1 MTATPQLNDSD
12 WMRLTDTLEAF
23 SQAWSS
29 SSLPPSIIDFLP
41 EIDSALRSKL
51 APELIKLDLEQRW
64 QLGLRRLVED
74 YSIDIPEL
82 DSLMSVELLFEEYH
96 IRKTAGDRVSPTE
109 YFKRFPTM
117 AGDLDGLFRM
127 DPALRSTF
135 LRGETPSTSLHLS
148 PGDTI
153 DDFDIL
159 LTLGKGTFATVFLA
173 RQNSMQRM
181 VALKLSADHGSEP
194 QTLAKLDHDNII
206 RVYDQRLFPAKSAR
220 LLYMQYAA
228 GGTLS
233 DIIRSLKD
241 STASEWNGKTYL
253 KAIDS
258 ILDDRGESRPAE
270 SEIRRRI
277 AAMTWPQ
284 LVCWVGIQ
292 LAQALDYAHRAG
304 VLHRDIKPANV
315 LITAEGVPKFADF
328 NISFG
333 ATVQGATAEASLG
346 GSLAYMSP
354 EQLEAC
360 NPRHIRQASQLDGR
374 SDLFSL
380 GVVICELLI
389 GQRPFAEDRRK
400 SWSTWLDTMPE
411 QRRRGL
417 SDANLQA
424 LLATESSGL
433 NEIICRCLEPNPD
446 DRFFTG
452 AALANSIDLCLNPE
466 ARRLLCDT
474 QTRWKKIVSRWP
486 LTSIIT
492 VTLIPNIVGGIFNF
506 FYNRGEI
513 QSLIPDADP
522 IFMRIQYTINL
533 IAFTTGIVI
542 AFWLARSVTHA
553 TRVDVQSCL
562 SQLEMARQ
570 RRRCLGLGNV
580 ASLVGLALWLVAA
593 PAYPVLLHAMRGE
606 VPAVIYGH
614 FVVSLA
620 LCGLIAAAYPFFAVS
635 IMALRCFYPRLVRWE
650 SISADELPALKGL
663 ARAGWLH
670 LILAASVPMLSITI
684 LALSGLDRRTAL
696 VELAAGGVLG
706 FGLAV
711 SAFRLLQ
718 HDIQILMR
726 VIERSAR

>member
-1 MTATPQLNDSD
+1 M
-12 WMRLTDTLEAF
+12 
-23 SQAWSS
+23 
-29 SSLPPSIIDFLP
+29 
-41 EIDSALRSKL
+41 
-51 APELIKLDLEQRW
+51 IKLDLEQRW

-135 LRGETPSTSLHLS
+135 LRGETPSTSMHLS

-292 LAQALDYAHRAG
+292 LAHALDYAHRAG

-474 QTRWKKIVSRWP
+474 H
-486 LTSIIT
+486 
-492 VTLIPNIVGGIFNF
+492 TLCSWLGIKN
-506 FYNRGEI
+506 Y
-513 QSLIPDADP
+513 
-522 IFMRIQYTINL
+522 
-533 IAFTTGIVI
+533 
-542 AFWLARSVTHA
+542 
-553 TRVDVQSCL
+553 
-562 SQLEMARQ
+562 
-570 RRRCLGLGNV
+570 
-580 ASLVGLALWLVAA
+580 
-593 PAYPVLLHAMRGE
+593 
-606 VPAVIYGH
+606 
-614 FVVSLA
+614 
-620 LCGLIAAAYPFFAVS
+620 
-635 IMALRCFYPRLVRWE
+635 
-650 SISADELPALKGL
+650 
-663 ARAGWLH
+663 
-670 LILAASVPMLSITI
+670 
-684 LALSGLDRRTAL
+684 
-696 VELAAGGVLG
+696 
-706 FGLAV
+706 
-711 SAFRLLQ
+711 
-718 HDIQILMR
+718 
-726 VIERSAR
+726 

>member
-1 MTATPQLNDSD
+1 MALTPELNNSD
-12 WMRLTDTLEAF
+12 WVRLTETLEAF

-41 EIDSALRSKL
+41 AHDSPHRNEL
-51 APELIKLDLEQRW
+51 ASELIKLDLEHRW
-64 QLGLRRLVED
+64 QRGLRRLVEE
-74 YSIDIPEL
+74 YSFDIPDL
-82 DSLMSVELLFEEYH
+82 DTLLSVELVFEEYH

-109 YFKRFPTM
+109 YFRRFPSL
-117 AGDLDGLFRM
+117 ARDLDGMFRM

-135 LRGETPSTSLHLS
+135 VQSATPSTTLQLA

-173 RQNSMQRM
+173 RQKSMQRM

-206 RVYDQRLFPAKSAR
+206 RVYDQRLIPAKSAR

-233 DIIRSLKD
+233 DIIGRLKD
-241 STASEWNGKTYL
+241 SRASEWCGRTYL

-258 ILDDRGESRPAE
+258 ILDDRGESRPTE

-284 LVCWVGIQ
+284 LVCWVGLQ
-292 LAQALDYAHRAG
+292 LAEALDYAHREG

-333 ATVQGATAEASLG
+333 ASVEGATADASLG

-360 NPRHIRQASQLDGR
+360 NPRHVRNANELDGR

-380 GVVICELLI
+380 GVVICELLL
-389 GQRPFAEDRRK
+389 GQRPFAEAGGQK
-400 SWSTWLDTMPE
+400 GVTWLESITE
-411 QRRRGL
+411 RRRHGL
-417 SDANLQA
+417 SDANLRA
-424 LLATESSGL
+424 LCKSEAAGL
-433 NEIICRCLEPNPD
+433 DEVICRCLEPDPD
-446 DRFFTG
+446 DRFSTG
-452 AALANSIDLCLNPE
+452 AALARSIDLCLNPD

-474 QTRWKKIVSRWP
+474 TTPWKRVVSHWP
-486 LTSIIT
+486 LVSIII
-492 VTLIPNIVGGIFNF
+492 VTLIPNIVGAIFNF
-506 FYNRGEI
+506 LYNRGEI
-513 QSLIPDADP
+513 QNLIPNAVP
-522 IFMRIQYTINL
+522 VFMRIQSTINL
-533 IAFTTGIVI
+533 ITFPVGILI
-542 AFWLARSVTHA
+542 AFWLAGSVTRA
-553 TRVDVQSCL
+553 TRVDIQSRM
-562 SQLEMARQ
+562 SQDEIARQ
-570 RRRCLGLGNV
+570 RRRCLELGNV
-580 ASLVGLALWLVAA
+580 ASMVGLVLWLVAA
-593 PAYPVLLHAMRGE
+593 PAYPILLHAMHGD
-606 VPAVIYGH
+606 VPAAIYGH

-635 IMALRCFYPRLVRWE
+635 IMALRCLYPTLVRWE
-650 SISADELPALKGL
+650 SISEDELPALRNL
-663 ARAGWLH
+663 ARFTWFH

-696 VELAAGGVLG
+696 VQLAVGGVLG

-718 HDIQILMR
+718 QDLQVLMR